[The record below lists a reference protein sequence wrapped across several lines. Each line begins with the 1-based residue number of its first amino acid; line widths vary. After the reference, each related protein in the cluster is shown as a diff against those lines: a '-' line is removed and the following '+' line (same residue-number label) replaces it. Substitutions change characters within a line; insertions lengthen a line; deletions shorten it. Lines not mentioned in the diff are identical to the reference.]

1 MGLIGW
7 VSSAIMD
14 AKNRAQKEARD
25 LRNQT
30 GGGQA
35 RVDALD
41 KKVSKAWEVAE
52 KVGIPTKIIFVGYP
66 KLP

>member
-1 MGLIGW
+1 MGLISW
-7 VSSAIMD
+7 MSSAIME

-30 GGGQA
+30 AGGQA
-35 RVDALD
+35 RADALD

-52 KVGIPTKIIFVGYP
+52 KVSIMFTECP
-66 KLP
+66 